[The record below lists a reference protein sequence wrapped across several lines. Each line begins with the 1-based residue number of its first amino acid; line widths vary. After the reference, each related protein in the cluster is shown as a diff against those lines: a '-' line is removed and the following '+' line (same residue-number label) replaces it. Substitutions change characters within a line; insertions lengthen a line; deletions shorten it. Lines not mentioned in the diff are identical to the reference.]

1 LTGIQPLVRPTACH
15 WGHSVT
21 CWQCSLTGRLLI
33 VNFTNM
39 KGFNMQPTF
48 FDLLCACV
56 LGAVLGAMMAY
67 GVLA

>member
-1 LTGIQPLVRPTACH
+1 VKFIY
-15 WGHSVT
+15 
-21 CWQCSLTGRLLI
+21 
-33 VNFTNM
+33 M

-56 LGAVLGAMMAY
+56 LGALLGAMLAY